1 MQQIPPPPP
10 PPAPAPV
17 PSPGH
22 EFSRGLARSIWAI
35 GAVLIVAAG
44 VGGFLA
50 LRQSLADDASTSPPS
65 STAPGATPELAA
77 QYSALAD
84 EANARS
90 APLEVEANRLLRPG
104 IVTAANLPAIQD
116 VLRRMNEETRD
127 FDAKLA
133 QIPFPPTMATDV
145 QAILAAD
152 TQITAASD
160 KIVAGGCTSA
170 CTAWAESAPY
180 FDLRARATR
189 KLRADLG
196 LPPPE

>member
-1 MQQIPPPPP
+1 M
-10 PPAPAPV
+10 
-17 PSPGH
+17 
-22 EFSRGLARSIWAI
+22 I

-44 VGGFLA
+44 FGGFFA

-65 STAPGATPELAA
+65 TTAPGATPELAA
-77 QYSALAD
+77 QYRALAH

-90 APLEVEANRLLRPG
+90 APLKDEANRLLASG

-116 VLRRMNEETRD
+116 VLRRMNEATRD

-133 QIPFPPTMATDV
+133 QIPFPPAIAADV

-152 TQITAASD
+152 LQITAASD
-160 KIVAGGCTSA
+160 KIVTGGCASA

-180 FDLRARATR
+180 FDLRVKAVN

-196 LPPPE
+196 LPPPD